1 MPNLDP
7 WINQSEYDQRIST
20 AESTKLEKHLQFVC
34 SNYDRTLVS
43 LRRGTVYIQAWKYL
57 LLLLL
62 FVLKFK

>member
-43 LRRGTVYIQAWKYL
+43 LRRGTVYI
-57 LLLLL
+57 
-62 FVLKFK
+62 